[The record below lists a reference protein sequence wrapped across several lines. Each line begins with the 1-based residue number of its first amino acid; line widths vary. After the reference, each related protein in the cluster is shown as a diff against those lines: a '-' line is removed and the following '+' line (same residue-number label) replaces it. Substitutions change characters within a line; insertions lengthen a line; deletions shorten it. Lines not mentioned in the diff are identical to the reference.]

1 MPALTFDIGEIAP
14 TGSIRAAVN
23 IANAA
28 LVRFEERTGE
38 LIGPSVDLAK
48 SLAAEIGCQ
57 LLVKA
62 YPSAAAI
69 MAADERNDWD
79 IAFIA
84 ADPSRADRFDFSPPY
99 AFVTATYLVLRD
111 SHIYSVAE
119 VDVPGCRISA
129 AGEAAYTKQLERL
142 LKDAAIVYTESPT
155 AAIEMLK
162 TGGCDAAAGLKDFL
176 QDAAAQGERLRT
188 LEGTFLEIPQTVAIR
203 KGTKAAPFVSD
214 FVGTH
219 VKNSFVR

>member
-84 ADPSRADRFDFSPPY
+84 AAPSRADRFDFSPPY
-99 AFVTATYLVLRD
+99 AFV
-111 SHIYSVAE
+111 
-119 VDVPGCRISA
+119 A
-129 AGEAAYTKQLERL
+129 ARRWCTERL
-142 LKDAAIVYTESPT
+142 A
-155 AAIEMLK
+155 
-162 TGGCDAAAGLKDFL
+162 F
-176 QDAAAQGERLRT
+176 
-188 LEGTFLEIPQTVAIR
+188 
-203 KGTKAAPFVSD
+203 
-214 FVGTH
+214 
-219 VKNSFVR
+219 